1 MRAMSLQA
9 EESEGEQ
16 NEIRNLFSQLDCTN
30 RLVKNLTK
38 QLTELKD
45 QVCLISML
53 NITIIFS
60 LSKKWKFK
68 L

>member
-16 NEIRNLFSQLDCTN
+16 NEIRNLFAQLDGTN

-45 QVCLISML
+45 QVSLISLLRL
-53 NITIIFS
+53 NMTII
-60 LSKKWKFK
+60 L
-68 L
+68 

>member
-9 EESEGEQ
+9 EEGEGEQ
-16 NEIRNLFSQLDCTN
+16 NEIRNLYAQLDGTN

-45 QVCLISML
+45 QVSLISLLRL
-53 NITIIFS
+53 NMTII
-60 LSKKWKFK
+60 L
-68 L
+68 